1 MSMCRQLS
9 RTDPEK
15 TKVVIFLLV
24 AIASTILSPNSVPA
38 QQPAPQATSAV
49 DSNGFPLKA
58 PPGWNQ
64 KQWDDTLQSCRHIVT
79 KASAH
84 QSLDPAEFSQSQVCS
99 SLSIEVLM
107 NAHRLPAPGA
117 YLSP

>member
-1 MSMCRQLS
+1 MS
-9 RTDPEK
+9 
-15 TKVVIFLLV
+15 KVKKAKIGFLLV
-24 AIASTILSPNSVPA
+24 TIISMIVAASMASLASA

-58 PPGWNQ
+58 PPGWDQ
-64 KQWDDTLQSCRHIVT
+64 KQWDDTLQSCRHIVK
-79 KASAH
+79 KARAH
-84 QSLDPAEFSQSQVCS
+84 ESLDRGEFSQSQVCS